1 MAIAAPATPAFSTTT
16 KKISP
21 AIFRQTETASMI
33 SGVTVSP
40 SALSAAAHAS
50 YKNVATSPAIII
62 KIYDTAIPIKS
73 FDTFKNP
80 RILRKNNRHNTVI
93 ASAIMHPI
101 LIDSANDFFTPA

>member
-1 MAIAAPATPAFSTTT
+1 MANAAPATPAFSTTT

-21 AIFRQTETASMI
+21 AMFRQTETASMT

-50 YKNVATSPAIII
+50 YKNVATSPAIMI
-62 KIYDTAIPIKS
+62 KIYDTDIPIKA

-80 RILRKNNRHNTVI
+80 RI
-93 ASAIMHPI
+93 
-101 LIDSANDFFTPA
+101 

>member
-21 AIFRQTETASMI
+21 AIFRQTETANMT

-62 KIYDTAIPIKS
+62 KYMTQPFPSNHLIHLKIQESDAKITGTIP
-73 FDTFKNP
+73 
-80 RILRKNNRHNTVI
+80 L
-93 ASAIMHPI
+93 
-101 LIDSANDFFTPA
+101 

>member
-21 AIFRQTETASMI
+21 AIFRQTETANMT

-40 SALSAAAHAS
+40 SALRAAAHAS

-62 KIYDTAIPIKS
+62 KLYHQALPNNNLN
-73 FDTFKNP
+73 TFKKQKKYS
-80 RILRKNNRHNTVI
+80 KNNRPITVI

-101 LIDSANDFFTPA
+101 LIDRANEFFTPA